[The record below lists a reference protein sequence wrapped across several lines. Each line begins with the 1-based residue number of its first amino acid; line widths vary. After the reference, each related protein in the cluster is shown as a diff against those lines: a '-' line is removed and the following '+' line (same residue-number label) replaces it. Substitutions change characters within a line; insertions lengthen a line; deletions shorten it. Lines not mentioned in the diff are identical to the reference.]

1 MLWNTAGRHGS
12 HSEIPARKT
21 RGQNTWFAKESEPG
35 ALLSGCRPF
44 KSHSPARS
52 PRRLI
57 NQEGG
62 MKRHQMPV
70 NHSKHLI
77 SIFCIK
83 PRLRRIPP
91 TLAFTYARDALA
103 LTSSPPEWSA
113 VRDSSCKVRTGG
125 RKRGPGS
132 RPVPVSLSYSHGARL
147 RRHSPW
153 CPLPAVRT
161 CHRRRPCQ
169 GSPAFHASLS
179 VLTLFGSRSS
189 VQGAWETPLRL
200 TGEAPG
206 SKALAAQSMKPED
219 AQTQAA
225 GRSPSGEP
233 VRF

>member
-1 MLWNTAGRHGS
+1 
-12 HSEIPARKT
+12 
-21 RGQNTWFAKESEPG
+21 
-35 ALLSGCRPF
+35 
-44 KSHSPARS
+44 
-52 PRRLI
+52 
-57 NQEGG
+57 

-77 SIFCIK
+77 SIFCIN

-103 LTSSPPEWSA
+103 LTSSPPECRSGFILQSTDG
-113 VRDSSCKVRTGG
+113 REEKGSGLSSS
-125 RKRGPGS
+125 S
-132 RPVPVSLSYSHGARL
+132 RVSLVKSL
-147 RRHSPW
+147 RAAAATLPR

-179 VLTLFGSRSS
+179 VLTLFGRRSS

-206 SKALAAQSMKPED
+206 SKALAAQPMQPED

-225 GRSPSGEP
+225 GRSPSGKP
-233 VRF
+233 VRFS